1 MVRLSSARLSPNLYQ
16 GQVDEFTT
24 VDENSL
30 RTSVQVDIFTEDALT
45 WYPFETIILSPRQD
59 IENLAS
65 DHIRLDY
72 LDSRLMERKNT
83 S

>member
-1 MVRLSSARLSPNLYQ
+1 MVRLSSARLSPSLYQ

-30 RTSVQVDIFTEDALT
+30 LTSVQVDIFTEDALT
-45 WYPFETIILSPRQD
+45 WYPFETIILPGAPPPPSPRQD

-72 LDSRLMERKNT
+72 
-83 S
+83 